1 MLPDGRRI
9 GAHLP
14 LAPGMVKAV
23 DRAHAIG
30 ASAIQVFADNPTAW
44 RRRRAPS
51 PQLATFRQ
59 RAEAFDIRPVSI
71 HASYLVNLPGPDAV
85 TFERSV
91 SMLVSELDTAPT
103 FGAAFVN
110 VHIGSH
116 RGAGVEVGIERL
128 VAGLGQVLSRATTEA
143 ASVRLV
149 LENSAG
155 GGGGLGT
162 NIEELAAISTALDE
176 AGVERS
182 RVGFCIDVAHAW
194 GAGIDVGYPA
204 AIDAFLASFDARI
217 GLDRLVMI
225 HLNDTR
231 SSLGSRSDRHEH
243 LGAGQV
249 PAAGLTHIL
258 RHPLLSQAAYILET
272 PGMEA
277 GYDAINL
284 ERARLLW
291 AGEPLP
297 TLPAEAFTL
306 PSSSRGRMTSK
317 RASTR
322 APKATTVP

>member
-30 ASAIQVFADNPTAW
+30 ASAMQVFADNPTAW

-51 PQLATFRQ
+51 PQLATFRE
-59 RAEAFDIRPVSI
+59 RTEAFDIRPVSI

-91 SMLVSELDTAPT
+91 SMLVSELDTAPS

-116 RGAGVEVGIERL
+116 RGAGPDVGIARL
-128 VAGLGQVLSRATTEA
+128 VDGIGRVLDRASATPAEA
-143 ASVRLV
+143 RLV

-155 GGGGLGT
+155 GGGGIGT
-162 NIEELAAISTALDE
+162 NVEELAAIADALDGH
-176 AGVERS
+176 GVDRAH
-182 RVGFCIDVAHAW
+182 VGFCIDVAHAW
-194 GAGIDVGYPA
+194 GAGIDVGDPGA
-204 AIDAFLASFDARI
+204 VDAFLDVFQDRI

-231 SSLGSRSDRHEH
+231 SAFGSRTDRHEH
-243 LGAGQV
+243 LGAGRIPV
-249 PAAGLTHIL
+249 AGLRHIV
-258 RHPLLSQAAYILET
+258 RHPRLAHVAYILET
-272 PGMEA
+272 PGMES
-277 GYDAINL
+277 GYDAVNL

-291 AGEPLP
+291 AGKRLP
-297 TLPAEAFTL
+297 TLPPEAFTL
-306 PSSSRGRMTSK
+306 PSSSRGRMSSK
-317 RASTR
+317 RSSPT
-322 APKATTVP
+322 

>member
-23 DRAHAIG
+23 HRARAIG
-30 ASAIQVFADNPTAW
+30 ASAMQVFADNPTAW

-51 PQLATFRQ
+51 PQLATFRE

-71 HASYLVNLPGPDAV
+71 HASYLVNLPGPDSL
-85 TFERSV
+85 TFDRSV
-91 SMLVSELDTAPT
+91 AMLVSELDTAPS

-116 RGAGVEVGIERL
+116 RGAGADVGITRL
-128 VAGLGQVLSRATTEA
+128 ADGIRQVLERARTRPPEA
-143 ASVRLV
+143 RLV

-162 NIEELAAISTALDE
+162 SVDELAAIADALGQ
-176 AGVERS
+176 AGIDRAHVA
-182 RVGFCIDVAHAW
+182 FCLDVAHAW
-194 GAGIDVGYPA
+194 GAGIDVGDPS
-204 AIDAFLASFDARI
+204 AIDAFLDAFEERI

-231 SSLGSRSDRHEH
+231 SGFASRTDRHEH
-243 LGAGQV
+243 LGAGRI
-249 PAAGLTHIL
+249 PIAGLQHIL
-258 RHPLLSQAAYILET
+258 RHPRLAHAAYILET
-272 PGMEA
+272 PGMES
-277 GYDAINL
+277 GYDAVNL

-291 AGEPLP
+291 AGKGLP
-297 TLPAEAFTL
+297 TLPPEAFTL
-306 PSSSRGRMTSK
+306 PSSSRGRMSSK
-317 RASTR
+317 RSAS
-322 APKATTVP
+322 A

>member
-30 ASAIQVFADNPTAW
+30 ASAMQVFADNPTAW

-59 RAEAFDIRPVSI
+59 RTETFDIRPVSI
-71 HASYLVNLPGPDAV
+71 HASYLVNLPGPDTI

-91 SMLVSELDTAPT
+91 SMLVAELDTAPT

-128 VAGLGQVLSRATTEA
+128 VAGLGRVLARATGDA
-143 ASVRLV
+143 AGVRLV

-162 NIEELAAISTALDE
+162 SVDELAAIAVALGD
-176 AGVERS
+176 AGVEPW
-182 RVGFCIDVAHAW
+182 RVAFCIDVAHAW
-194 GAGIDVGYPA
+194 GAGIDVGDPA
-204 AIDAFLASFDARI
+204 AIDAFLRAFDAGI
-217 GLDRLVMI
+217 GLDRLAMV

-231 SSLGSRSDRHEH
+231 SSLGSRTDRHEH
-243 LGAGQV
+243 LGAGQIPV
-249 PAAGLTHIL
+249 TGLTHIV
-258 RHPLLSQAAYILET
+258 RHPLLAHVAYILET
-272 PGMEA
+272 PGMES

-297 TLPAEAFTL
+297 TLPPEAFTL
-306 PSSSRGRMTSK
+306 PSRSRMASK
-317 RASTR
+317 RA
-322 APKATTVP
+322 PKPTPTA

>member
-23 DRAHAIG
+23 DRARAIG
-30 ASAIQVFADNPTAW
+30 ASAMQVFADNPTAW

-51 PQLATFRQ
+51 PQLATFRE
-59 RAEAFDIRPVSI
+59 RTEAFDIRPVSV

-91 SMLVSELDTAPT
+91 SMLAHELDTAPS

-116 RGAGVEVGIERL
+116 RGAGPDVGIARL
-128 VAGLGQVLSRATTEA
+128 VDGIGQVLDRATATPAET
-143 ASVRLV
+143 RLV

-162 NIEELAAISTALDE
+162 NVEEFAAIAAALDE
-176 AGVERS
+176 RGIDRAHVAYC
-182 RVGFCIDVAHAW
+182 VDVAHAW
-194 GAGIDVGYPA
+194 GAGIDVGDPA
-204 AIDAFLASFDARI
+204 HIDAFLEAFDERI

-231 SSLGSRSDRHEH
+231 SSFGSRTDRHEH
-243 LGAGQV
+243 LGAGRIPV
-249 PAAGLTHIL
+249 AGLRHIL
-258 RHPLLSQAAYILET
+258 RHPRLAHVAYILET
-272 PGMEA
+272 PGMES
-277 GYDAINL
+277 GYDAVNL

-291 AGEPLP
+291 AGKRLP
-297 TLPAEAFTL
+297 TLPPEAFTL
-306 PSSSRGRMTSK
+306 PSSSRGRMSSK
-317 RASTR
+317 RS
-322 APKATTVP
+322 ATA